1 MAAPLA
7 RFGPGSYTASVLLK
21 SAGLLAL
28 AGLLAY
34 ATAGAVV
41 AAKVRHLSLAD
52 DPDHDLDLHAL
63 LSIVMCWPHDVQS
76 LKG

>member
-1 MAAPLA
+1 ML
-7 RFGPGSYTASVLLK
+7 FKG
-21 SAGLLAL
+21 AGLAAF

-34 ATAGAVV
+34 AAAGVVV
-41 AAKVRHLSLAD
+41 ACKVRRQSLAD
-52 DPDHDLDLHAL
+52 DPDYELDAHAL

>member
-1 MAAPLA
+1 MAA
-7 RFGPGSYTASVLLK
+7 F
-21 SAGLLAL
+21 

-34 ATAGAVV
+34 ATAGALV
-41 AAKVRHLSLAD
+41 ACKVRRSSLAD
-52 DPDHDLDLHAL
+52 DPEHALDAHAL

>member
-1 MAAPLA
+1 ML
-7 RFGPGSYTASVLLK
+7 FKG
-21 SAGLLAL
+21 AGLAAV

-34 ATAGAVV
+34 AAAGAIV
-41 AAKVRHLSLAD
+41 AYKVRLASLAD
-52 DPDHDLDLHAL
+52 DPDHQLDAHAL

>member
-1 MAAPLA
+1 M
-7 RFGPGSYTASVLLK
+7 LLK
-21 SAGLLAL
+21 GAGLAAF

-34 ATAGAVV
+34 ATAGALV
-41 AAKVRHLSLAD
+41 ACKVRRSSLAD
-52 DPDHDLDLHAL
+52 DPEHALDAHAL